1 MAANIGIRIDD
12 RAFKRQLRDLGK
24 FFGDEAPVLSAIGDR
39 HLSWI
44 DENFR
49 KAGAERKWPPLSPNT
64 VAGRRGGSSQ
74 PLRDTGRLAASFV
87 KKVSGDRVDVG
98 TEDKRALWH
107 HEGTAP
113 FTIRPKNKKV
123 LRFTVVGGVAFARF
137 VEHPGLPE
145 RPLLP
150 TDALGER
157 LAVETVEAAIDLA
170 AKDFNRRRR

>member
-1 MAANIGIRIDD
+1 MAAGIRINL
-12 RAFKRQLRDLGK
+12 RPFRRQLRDLGK
-24 FFGDEAPVLSAIGDR
+24 FFGDESTILSAIGDR

-74 PLRDTGRLAASFV
+74 PLRNTGRLAASFV

-107 HEGTAP
+107 HEGTDP

-123 LRFTVVGGVAFARF
+123 LRFPVVGGVAFARL

-150 TDALGER
+150 SDALGEQ

>member
-1 MAANIGIRIDD
+1 MASNIGIRIDD

-24 FFGDEAPVLSAIGDR
+24 FFGDEATVLSAIGDR

-64 VAGRRGGSSQ
+64 RGGSSQ
-74 PLRDTGRLAASFV
+74 PLRDKGRLAASFV

-107 HEGTAP
+107 HEGTDP
-113 FTIRPKNKKV
+113 FTIRPRNRKV
-123 LRFTVVGGVAFARF
+123 LRFAVVGGFAFARF

-150 TDALGER
+150 TDALGEQ

-170 AKDFNRRRR
+170 AKGFNRRRR